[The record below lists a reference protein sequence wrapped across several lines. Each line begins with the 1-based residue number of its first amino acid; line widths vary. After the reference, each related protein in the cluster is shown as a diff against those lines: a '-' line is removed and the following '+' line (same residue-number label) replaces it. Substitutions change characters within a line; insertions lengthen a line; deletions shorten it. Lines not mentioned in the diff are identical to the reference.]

1 MTTVPGA
8 PTGPTVPGGAF
19 AVSGEPRISVV
30 LMVRDA
36 AATLAATLE
45 SVRDFDEVLIYDN
58 GSSDDTLAIAARYP
72 NVRICKG
79 EFKGFGPTRNAAA
92 ALARN
97 DWILSLDADE
107 VVDAALAVSL
117 SGVAL
122 DKPEQ
127 AYAVERRN
135 YLLGK
140 RVRHGGWG
148 SQWLTRLYHRQTH
161 RFTDAAVHEKVELK
175 SGEQAVHLA
184 GSLRHTAM
192 RDAGDFLVKMHR
204 YTMLKAGESTRTYP
218 PGIILL
224 KSIWAFIRAYFLRL
238 GLLDGWRGLLISV
251 SEANG
256 VFYKYM
262 VIYSQR
268 KPS

>member
-1 MTTVPGA
+1 MTLA
-8 PTGPTVPGGAF
+8 LA
-19 AVSGEPRISVV
+19 RISVV
-30 LMVRDA
+30 LIVRDA

-45 SVRDFDEVLIYDN
+45 SVRDFNEVLIYDN
-58 GSSDDTLAIAARYP
+58 GSRDDTLTIAGRYA
-72 NVRICKG
+72 NVRICTG
-79 EFKGFGPTRNAAA
+79 EFTGFGPTRNAAA
-92 ALARN
+92 GLARN

-107 VVDAALAVSL
+107 VVEASL
-117 SGVAL
+117 TAGISGLAL
-122 DKPEQ
+122 DDPQKVS
-127 AYAVERRN
+127 AVQRQN

-140 RVRHGGWG
+140 RVRYGGWG
-148 SQWLTRLYHRQTH
+148 SQWLTRLYNRRMH
-161 RFTDAAVHEKVELK
+161 RFTAVAVHEKVELK
-175 SGEQAVHLA
+175 SGEQAVPLA

-204 YTMLKAGESTRTYP
+204 YTMLKAGESIRTYP

-224 KSIWAFIRAYFLRL
+224 KSIWAFMRAYFLRL

-268 KPS
+268 KSS

>member
-1 MTTVPGA
+1 MTSA
-8 PTGPTVPGGAF
+8 LA
-19 AVSGEPRISVV
+19 RISVV

-36 AATLAATLE
+36 AATLGATLE
-45 SVRDFDEVLIYDN
+45 SVRDFNEVLIYDN
-58 GSSDDTLAIAARYP
+58 GSRDETLTIAGRYP
-72 NVRICKG
+72 NARICKG
-79 EFKGFGPTRNAAA
+79 EFTGFGPTRNQAAS
-92 ALARN
+92 LARN
-97 DWILSLDADE
+97 DWIFSLDADE
-107 VVDAALAVSL
+107 VVEETLLVSL
-117 SGVAL
+117 SGMAL
-122 DKPEQ
+122 DDPQQ
-127 AYAVERRN
+127 AYAVERQN
-135 YLLGK
+135 FLLGK

-148 SQWLTRLYHRQTH
+148 SQWLTRLYNRRTH
-161 RFTDAAVHEKVELK
+161 RFTEVAVHEKVEMK

-224 KSIWAFIRAYFLRL
+224 KSVWAFIRAYFLRL

-268 KPS
+268 KTS

>member
-1 MTTVPGA
+1 MTSA
-8 PTGPTVPGGAF
+8 LA
-19 AVSGEPRISVV
+19 RISVV

-36 AATLAATLE
+36 AATLASTLE
-45 SVRDFDEVLIYDN
+45 SIREFDEVLIYDN

-72 NVRICKG
+72 NVKIRKG
-79 EFKGFGPTRNAAA
+79 TFSGFGPTRNTAA
-92 ALARN
+92 ALARH
-97 DWILSLDADE
+97 DWIFSLDADE
-107 VVDAALAVSL
+107 VMEPGLAACAAGL
-117 SGVAL
+117 AL

-127 AYAVERRN
+127 VYAVQRQN

-148 SQWLTRLYHRQTH
+148 SQWLTRLYNRQTH
-161 RFTDAAVHEKVELK
+161 KFTDVAVHEKVELK
-175 SGEQAVHLA
+175 SGEQPVQLV
-184 GSLRHTAM
+184 GVLQHTAM

-218 PGIILL
+218 PGIIFL
-224 KSIWAFIRAYFLRL
+224 KTIWAFIRAYFLRL

-268 KPS
+268 KQS

>member
-1 MTTVPGA
+1 MTSA
-8 PTGPTVPGGAF
+8 LA
-19 AVSGEPRISVV
+19 RISVV

-45 SVRDFDEVLIYDN
+45 SVRAFNEVLIYDN
-58 GSSDDTLAIAARYP
+58 GSRDDTLTIAGRYP

-79 EFKGFGPTRNAAA
+79 EFTGFGPTRNAAA
-92 ALARN
+92 GLARN
-97 DWILSLDADE
+97 DWVFSLDADE
-107 VVDAALAVSL
+107 VVEASLLASI
-117 SGVAL
+117 SGLAL
-122 DKPEQ
+122 DDPQQ
-127 AYAVERRN
+127 AYAVERQN

-148 SQWLTRLYHRQTH
+148 SQWLTRLYNRRSH
-161 RFTDAAVHEKVELK
+161 RFTEVAVHEKVELK
-175 SGEQAVHLA
+175 NGEPAVQLA

-224 KSIWAFIRAYFLRL
+224 KSLWAFMRAYFLRL

-268 KPS
+268 HAS

>member
-1 MTTVPGA
+1 MTSA
-8 PTGPTVPGGAF
+8 LA
-19 AVSGEPRISVV
+19 RISVV

-36 AATLAATLE
+36 AATLGATLE
-45 SVRDFDEVLIYDN
+45 SVREFNEVLIYDN
-58 GSSDDTLAIAARYP
+58 GSRDETLTIAGRYP
-72 NVRICKG
+72 NARICKG
-79 EFKGFGPTRNAAA
+79 EFTGFGPTRNQAVS
-92 ALARN
+92 LARN
-97 DWILSLDADE
+97 DWIFSLDADE
-107 VVDAALAVSL
+107 VVEASLLASL
-117 SGVAL
+117 SGLAL
-122 DKPEQ
+122 DDPQQ
-127 AYAVERRN
+127 AYAVERQN

-148 SQWLTRLYHRQTH
+148 SQWLTRLYNRRTH
-161 RFTDAAVHEKVELK
+161 RFTEVAVHEKVELK
-175 SGEQAVHLA
+175 SGEPAVHLA

-224 KSIWAFIRAYFLRL
+224 KSLWAFIRAYFLRL

-268 KPS
+268 KTS

>member
-1 MTTVPGA
+1 MSATLH
-8 PTGPTVPGGAF
+8 
-19 AVSGEPRISVV
+19 RISVV
-30 LMVRDA
+30 LIVRDA
-36 AATLAATLE
+36 AATLAATLD
-45 SVRDFDEVLIYDN
+45 SVRDFGEVLIYDN
-58 GSSDDTLAIAARYP
+58 GSRDNTPEIAYRYA
-72 NVRICKG
+72 NVRIERG
-79 EFKGFGPTRNAAA
+79 QFSGFGPTRNAAA
-92 ALARN
+92 VLVHH
-97 DWILSLDADE
+97 DWIFSLDADE
-107 VVDAALAVSL
+107 VVRPGLAAAIASL
-117 SGVAL
+117 AL

-127 AYAVERRN
+127 TYAVERQN

-148 SQWLTRLYHRQTH
+148 SQWLTRLYNRRTH
-161 RFTDAAVHEKVELK
+161 QFTDVAVHEKVELK
-175 SGEQAVHLA
+175 TGEQPVQLP
-184 GSLRHTAM
+184 GVLRHTGM

-218 PGIILL
+218 PAIILL
-224 KSIWAFIRAYFLRL
+224 KTVWAFIRAYVLRL

>member
-1 MTTVPGA
+1 MTPA
-8 PTGPTVPGGAF
+8 L
-19 AVSGEPRISVV
+19 SRISVV

-45 SVRDFDEVLIYDN
+45 SVREFSEVLVYDN
-58 GSSDDTLAIAARYP
+58 GSSDDTLAIARRYP
-72 NVRICKG
+72 NVSICTG
-79 EFKGFGPTRNAAA
+79 EFAGFGPTRNKAA
-92 ALARN
+92 ALAHN
-97 DWILSLDADE
+97 DWIFSLDADE
-107 VVDAALAVSL
+107 VMEASLAACIAGL
-117 SGVAL
+117 AL

-127 AYAVERRN
+127 TYAVERQN

-140 RVRHGGWG
+140 RIRHGGWG
-148 SQWLTRLYHRQTH
+148 SQWLTRLYNRRTH
-161 RFTDAAVHEKVELK
+161 RFTEVAVHEKVELRYA
-175 SGEQAVHLA
+175 EQAVQLT

-204 YTMLKAGESTRTYP
+204 YTMLKAGESRRSYP
-218 PGIILL
+218 PGIILSKTL
-224 KSIWAFIRAYFLRL
+224 WAFIRAYFLRL

-268 KPS
+268 RNS

>member
-1 MTTVPGA
+1 MTSA
-8 PTGPTVPGGAF
+8 LA
-19 AVSGEPRISVV
+19 RISVV

-36 AATLAATLE
+36 AATLAAALE
-45 SVRDFDEVLIYDN
+45 SVREFDEVLIYDN
-58 GSSDDTLAIAARYP
+58 GSRDDTLNVAGRFP

-79 EFKGFGPTRNAAA
+79 EFTGFGATRNTAA

-97 DWILSLDADE
+97 DWIFSLDADE
-107 VVDAALAVSL
+107 VVEASLRAGL
-117 SGVAL
+117 SGLTL
-122 DKPEQ
+122 DDPQ
-127 AYAVERRN
+127 QTYAVERQN

-148 SQWLTRLYHRQTH
+148 SQWLTRLYNRRTH
-161 RFTDAAVHEKVELK
+161 RFTEVAVHEKVELK
-175 SGEQAVHLA
+175 GGEQALQLA

-204 YTMLKAGESTRTYP
+204 YTMLKAGESTRTYA

-224 KSIWAFIRAYFLRL
+224 KSIWAFMRAYFLRL

-268 KPS
+268 QAS